1 AGVGY
6 FARLVENTKVPSKE
20 QLLEQVNNIHGV
32 SVMKYSNGENISDV
46 SSDLVRIN
54 VASDQISEN
63 VKKALIAKDRANY
76 LISGQDKM
84 N

>member
-1 AGVGY
+1 MLFLLVGVFGAAAGVGY

-32 SVMKYSNGENISDV
+32 SVMKYSNGENISDI

-54 VASDQISEN
+54 VASNQISEN
-63 VKKALIAKDRANY
+63 VKKL
-76 LISGQDKM
+76 
-84 N
+84 